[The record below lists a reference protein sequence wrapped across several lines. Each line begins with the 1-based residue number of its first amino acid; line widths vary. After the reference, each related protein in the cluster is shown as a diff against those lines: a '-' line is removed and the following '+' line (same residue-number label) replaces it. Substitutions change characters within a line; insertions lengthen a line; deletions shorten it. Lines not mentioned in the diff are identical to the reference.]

1 MKVSAR
7 FKKIEEIKE
16 LFPKDFLVVGVGV
29 TAFPR
34 SGLAYL
40 LPNYKILSL
49 LETSDLGAIRK
60 KCEVVSVEKDLGG
73 KFPEKY
79 NTSGILEIKEVRD
92 FLQGTVPCKLFLYK
106 ASTVTDRIVKD
117 FSLKLLSAAG
127 HIRKVFEN
135 KKEFR
140 VDAVKAGLR
149 IPKGAT
155 LLIKD
160 LTDAKWEEFKE
171 ELGDLP
177 AQAGRLVFQLTDYT
191 IGGGLGTFFIDNKED
206 LKEFREF
213 VERRGI
219 HPLNNNKQVKGRGYS
234 PSTAINRNSQGRV
247 LEFVNVTE
255 RIEGRQASIAGC
267 ATFYGTVAC
276 VLQNQIMD
284 QPELAALAGRS
295 GVWLGQDWHVRFS
308 EKAQLLAEKQV
319 KKWGEYIY
327 KKGYKGI
334 FGLDLIVTNE
344 DEVYAIECNSRYT
357 GAFPVLT
364 MAQLVNKEMPI
375 DVWHLLEWFPTRNRD
390 KLGVEYEMDIDEVQK
405 VYRQPKKG
413 AFVLLHNLERKFVTP
428 TRTVKAGVYKTTF
441 INRSS
446 HRHGSLIQRSEPVV
460 TRLTGSDV
468 KSETLPNQPA
478 RPIQRRLIQVEY
490 LRPGFSLLDIKNEDE
505 FILCDRVPTEEMVLK
520 PAERMGR
527 LIFNRRIVTDE
538 GELLDWTRG
547 VVKAV
552 YDKFELGV
560 VSARAVS

>member
-1 MKVSAR
+1 
-7 FKKIEEIKE
+7 
-16 LFPKDFLVVGVGV
+16 
-29 TAFPR
+29 
-34 SGLAYL
+34 
-40 LPNYKILSL
+40 
-49 LETSDLGAIRK
+49 
-60 KCEVVSVEKDLGG
+60 
-73 KFPEKY
+73 
-79 NTSGILEIKEVRD
+79 
-92 FLQGTVPCKLFLYK
+92 
-106 ASTVTDRIVKD
+106 
-117 FSLKLLSAAG
+117 AG

-375 DVWHLLEWFPTRNRD
+375 DVWHLLEWM
-390 KLGVEYEMDIDEVQK
+390 GVEYEMDIDEVQE
-405 VYRQPKKG
+405 VYREPKKG

-428 TRTVKAGVYKTTF
+428 TKTVKAGVWGLYSGPSTD
-441 INRSS
+441 SS
-446 HRHGSLIQRSEPVV
+446 PQRSGLKGVPSRTDLNLKWV
-460 TRLTGSDV
+460 
-468 KSETLPNQPA
+468 
-478 RPIQRRLIQVEY
+478 
-490 LRPGFSLLDIKNEDE
+490 RPGFSLLDIKNEDE

-547 VVKAV
+547 VIKAI

>member
-7 FKKIEEIKE
+7 FEKIEEIKE
-16 LFPKDFLVVGVGV
+16 LFPRDCGVVGVGV
-29 TAFPR
+29 TGFPR

-49 LETSDLGAIRK
+49 LETVDLKAIRE
-60 KCEVVSVEKDLGG
+60 KCEAVSVEKDLGG
-73 KFPEKY
+73 VMPEKF

-92 FLQGTVPCKLFLYK
+92 FLQRLNPCKLFLYK
-106 ASTVTDRIVKD
+106 ASVVTDRIVKEVGA
-117 FSLKLLSAAG
+117 KLLSTPG
-127 HIRKVFEN
+127 YIRKVFEN

-140 VDAVKAGLR
+140 VDASKAGLK
-149 IPKGAT
+149 IPKGVT
-155 LLIKD
+155 LLIED

-171 ELGDLP
+171 ELGE
-177 AQAGRLVFQLTDYT
+177 RLVFQLTDYT

-213 VERRGI
+213 VERRRIIRVEAG
-219 HPLNNNKQVKGRGYS
+219 QV
-234 PSTAINRNSQGRV
+234 I
-247 LEFVNVTE
+247 EWVNVTE
-255 RIEGRQASIAGC
+255 RISGRQASMAGC

-295 GVWLGQDWHVRFS
+295 GVWLGQDWQVRFS
-308 EKAQLLAEKQV
+308 KKAQLRAEEQV

-334 FGLDLIVTNE
+334 FGLDLMVTNE

-364 MAQLVNKEMPI
+364 MAQLANHEMPI
-375 DVWHLLEWFPTRNRD
+375 DVWHLLEWM
-390 KLGVEYEMDIDEVQK
+390 GVEYEMDIDEVQK
-405 VYRQPKKG
+405 VYREPKKG

-428 TRTVKAGVYKTTF
+428 TRTVRSGVYKATL
-441 INRSS
+441 INHSF
-446 HRHGSLIQRSEPVV
+446 HRHSSLIQRSEPVV
-460 TRLTGSDV
+460 TRLAGPAFAG
-468 KSETLPNQPA
+468 TLPSQPA

-490 LRPGFSLLDIKNEDE
+490 LRPGFSLLDIKSEDE
-505 FILCDRVPTEEMVLK
+505 FVLCDRVPTEDMVLK

-527 LIFNRRIVTDE
+527 LIFNRRIVTDK

-560 VSARAVS
+560 VDSAFAE